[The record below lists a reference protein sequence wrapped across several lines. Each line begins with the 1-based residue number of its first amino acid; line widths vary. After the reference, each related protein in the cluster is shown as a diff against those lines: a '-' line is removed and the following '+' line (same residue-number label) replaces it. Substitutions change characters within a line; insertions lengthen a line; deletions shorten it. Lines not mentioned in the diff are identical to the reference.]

1 MSLILAFYM
10 LFALGRALGSMIRSF
25 RQQDTSGPVVVADA
39 SDDDDNKNF
48 RLRLDVPFLGGPG
61 FGPGHNVIGHN
72 RVVMRPHIR
81 QGGGHRKIDT
91 K

>member
-1 MSLILAFYM
+1 M
-10 LFALGRALGSMIRSF
+10 LFTLGRALGSMIRLF

-39 SDDDDNKNF
+39 SDDDDNKKF
-48 RLRLDVPFLGGPG
+48 QLRLDIPFLGGPG

-72 RVVMRPHIR
+72 RVVTRPHIR
-81 QGGGHRKIDT
+81 RGGGHRKIDT